1 MGIIKEITDA
11 ITSVE
16 GIKLLDVDPGQA
28 TNRTVVTFVGE
39 PEAVAEAAFRGVKK
53 ASEVIDMRHHK
64 GAHPRIGA
72 TTLSWVRSKYPQ
84 NAFINMGI
92 ALALFHHERWDGGGY
107 PDGLAGED
115 IPLSARIMALV
126 DVYDALRSDRPY
138 KEAFPHETACR
149 IIREG
154 NGTHFDP
161 SVVDAFFAVEQEF
174 EQICDH
180 MTNEGAEGIL

>member
-1 MGIIKEITDA
+1 
-11 ITSVE
+11 
-16 GIKLLDVDPGQA
+16 
-28 TNRTVVTFVGE
+28 
-39 PEAVAEAAFRGVKK
+39 
-53 ASEVIDMRHHK
+53 
-64 GAHPRIGA
+64 
-72 TTLSWVRSKYPQ
+72 
-84 NAFINMGI
+84 
-92 ALALFHHERWDGGGY
+92 
-107 PDGLAGED
+107 
-115 IPLSARIMALV
+115 LV